1 MKLKAIVASLVT
13 LGLSGPVLAMQPY
26 MIDTSYQMDVMRYQ
40 VNKLDM
46 ILDRNQPG
54 GFDQPCGWT
63 CRINISGWMNTD
75 AYLANKPPV
84 FWQPNPAYTPL
95 LPVSTE
101 TTEGV
106 PPNVL
111 TIPTSGRASDLLLN
125 NANLFV
131 DARVNNWVTANMSVV
146 YTSLA
151 GLAGSTGPYNIAN
164 SLFVYHPLNRTAI
177 DTAYA
182 TIGNF
187 QASPIYF
194 RVGKEYIPFGAYDP
208 YGFVTQENPTQLFT
222 EITATAAQLG
232 FIAPGGLYGSLYT
245 FAGNPKISDGGSTRR
260 IQNGGADLGW
270 GWRWFNS
277 KFNFNAGY
285 IANIADS
292 NFLSSYYL
300 NQLVEGTTL
309 PGLPN
314 EKVPAWNVNADVTFG
329 PFDANGHYI
338 QTTRSLANPVFLSGN
353 SSTIFGNLA
362 PVLTNPPAQ
371 LGKPTVWGLEAGL
384 TFPVAAHQSRV
395 AIGYQKTTHLATFL
409 PQRRIYADYMV
420 NLAKWFD
427 LGIAIFQD
435 RDYNIGEGAIIRTAA
450 LVDNGDATDLLG
462 TLAHRG
468 ATGNKSTVGQLRA
481 SIKFA

>member
-26 MIDTSYQMDVMRYQ
+26 MVDTSYQMDVMRDQ
-40 VNKLDM
+40 VNKIDM
-46 ILDRNQPG
+46 VLDRNQPG

-63 CRINISGWMNTD
+63 CRINVSGWINTD
-75 AYLANKPPV
+75 AYIANKPPI
-84 FWQPNPAYTPL
+84 FWEFNPGFNPLEAITP
-95 LPVSTE
+95 TA
-101 TTEGV
+101 V

-146 YTSLA
+146 YSSLS
-151 GLAGSTGPYNIAN
+151 GIPGSTGPYNIAN
-164 SLFVYHPLNRTAI
+164 SFFVYHPLNRTAI

-194 RVGKEYIPFGAYDP
+194 RVGKEYVPFGQYDP
-208 YGFVTQENPTQLFT
+208 YGFVTAENPTQLLT
-222 EITATAAQLG
+222 EITATTAQLG
-232 FIAPGGLYGSLYT
+232 FIIPNGFYGSAYT

-260 IQNGGADLGW
+260 IQNGGVDLGY
-270 GWRWFNS
+270 GFKMFNS
-277 KFNFNAGY
+277 KLNVNAGY

-300 NQLVEGTTL
+300 NSLIEGTTV

-314 EKVPAWNVNADVTFG
+314 TKVPAWNVNADVTFG
-329 PFDANGHYI
+329 PFDANGHYVS
-338 QTTRSLANPVFLSGN
+338 TTRSLANPIFLSGN
-353 SSTIFGNLA
+353 AEPGN
-362 PVLTNPPAQ
+362 PVLTNPPGN

-384 TFPVAAHQSRV
+384 TFPVMAHQSRV

-427 LGIAIFQD
+427 VGIAIFQD
-435 RDYNIGEGAIIRTAA
+435 RDYSVGEGAFTSTATGG
-450 LVDNGDATDLLG
+450 LTPEG
-462 TLAHRG
+462 TLVHQG

>member
-1 MKLKAIVASLVT
+1 MKLKTIVASLVA
-13 LGLSGPVLAMQPY
+13 LGLSGSVLAMQPY
-26 MIDTSYQMDVMRYQ
+26 MMDPSFQRDVMRYQ

-84 FWQPNPAYTPL
+84 FLGLNPAFNL
-95 LPVSTE
+95 NDLNVENLPV
-101 TTEGV
+101 
-106 PPNVL
+106 L
-111 TIPTSGRASDLLLN
+111 QPTSGRASDLILN

-146 YTSLA
+146 YSSLS
-151 GLAGSTGPYNIAN
+151 GIPGSTGPYNIAN
-164 SLFVYHPLNRTAI
+164 SLFVYHPLNRTSI

-232 FIAPGGLYGSLYT
+232 FIIPNGLYGSVYT
-245 FAGNPKISDGGSTRR
+245 FAGNPKLSDGGSTRR
-260 IQNGGADLGW
+260 IQNGGVDLGW

-277 KFNFNAGY
+277 KFNLNAGY
-285 IANIADS
+285 LANIADT

-300 NQLVEGTTL
+300 NSLIEVTTV

-314 EKVPAWNVNADVTFG
+314 EKAPAYDVNADVTFG
-329 PFDANGHYI
+329 PFDANGHYVA
-338 QTTRSLANPVFLSGN
+338 TTRNFRKPILLGLPAAPPPETISSLTFK
-353 SSTIFGNLA
+353 
-362 PVLTNPPAQ
+362 
-371 LGKPTVWGLEAGL
+371 KPKLWGLEVGL
-384 TFPVAAHQSRV
+384 TFPVVAHQSRL
-395 AIGYQKTTHLATFL
+395 AIGYQGTTQLAGLL
-409 PQRRIYADYMV
+409 PKNRYYIDYMV

-427 LGIAIFQD
+427 LGIAVFQD
-435 RDYNIGEGAIIRTAA
+435 RDYSFSEENISVNDPEG
-450 LVDNGDATDLLG
+450 GSLLLSSDG
-462 TLAHRG
+462 
-468 ATGNKSTVGQLRA
+468 TGNKSTVGQLRA

>member
-1 MKLKAIVASLVT
+1 MKLTNSTRRWKSMKLKTIVASLVA
-13 LGLSGPVLAMQPY
+13 LGLSGCVLAMKPY
-26 MIDTSYQMDVMRYQ
+26 MMDPSFQRDVMRYQ

-84 FWQPNPAYTPL
+84 FLGLNPAFNL
-95 LPVSTE
+95 NDLNVENLPV
-101 TTEGV
+101 
-106 PPNVL
+106 L
-111 TIPTSGRASDLLLN
+111 QPTSGRASDLILN

-151 GLAGSTGPYNIAN
+151 GLPGSTGPYNIAN

-232 FIAPGGLYGSLYT
+232 FIVPNGIYGSLYT

-277 KFNFNAGY
+277 KFNL
-285 IANIADS
+285 D
-292 NFLSSYYL
+292 
-300 NQLVEGTTL
+300 
-309 PGLPN
+309 
-314 EKVPAWNVNADVTFG
+314 
-329 PFDANGHYI
+329 
-338 QTTRSLANPVFLSGN
+338 
-353 SSTIFGNLA
+353 
-362 PVLTNPPAQ
+362 
-371 LGKPTVWGLEAGL
+371 AGL

-427 LGIAIFQD
+427 VGIAIFQD
-435 RDYNIGEGAIIRTAA
+435 RDYNIGEGAITSTTG
-450 LVDNGDATDLLG
+450 VSVPG
-462 TLAHRG
+462 TVPVLRPPLNTIIHAG